1 MYAVF
6 VKRFSS
12 AKIMCLH
19 FNKNQRQIILYIFAT
34 HGISLSLI
42 FCKLL
47 KFKVV
52 FLYASY
58 LWQ

>member
-6 VKRFSS
+6 VKRFSW

-19 FNKNQRQIILYIFAT
+19 FNKNQRQTILYIFAT
-34 HGISLSLI
+34 HGISLSLT

-52 FLYASY
+52 FL
-58 LWQ
+58 